1 MLNKVLNNI
10 YIFLSQ
16 LAIAF
21 FALIAVSMAQLLIPT
36 LETYLTGVGE
46 IARDGHSRIVDH
58 RFINPALNRA
68 ILNRGYLNGGFGP
81 SIYDILR
88 R

>member
-1 MLNKVLNNI
+1 
-10 YIFLSQ
+10 

-21 FALIAVSMAQLLIPT
+21 FALIAVSMAQFLFPT
-36 LETYLTGVGE
+36 YETYLTDVGE
-46 IARDGHSRIVDH
+46 IARDGHSKIVDH
-58 RFINPALNRA
+58 RFTNPLLNRFV
-68 ILNRGYLNGGFGP
+68 LNRGDLTGVLGP